1 MQRAA
6 RPPPARCRR
15 TGIYLHEN
23 LITAELARDNAYEF
37 MNVRPVETKGSNRI
51 FGNPIA
57 IR

>member
-1 MQRAA
+1 MR
-6 RPPPARCRR
+6 RCRRRFTSCCWR

-37 MNVRPVETKGSNRI
+37 ICSFPVETKGSNRI
-51 FGNPIA
+51 SGNPIA